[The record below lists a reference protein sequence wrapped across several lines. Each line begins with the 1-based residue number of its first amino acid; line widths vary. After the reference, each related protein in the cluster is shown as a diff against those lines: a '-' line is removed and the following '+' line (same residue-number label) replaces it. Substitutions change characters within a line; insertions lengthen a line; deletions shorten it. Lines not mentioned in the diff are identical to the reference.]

1 MVWKNFKYNKNFLK
15 TKTTYV
21 SKPDKEVE
29 PAKTYKMFLLDEL
42 FKKSGMIHGINSV
55 TGKKVK
61 DAFVDSELKRT
72 YEFPKKKFYGR
83 GKLSDGEFSKNAF
96 NRKVTTF
103 KDSDKLAAKSSDKK
117 NLFSFD
123 KSILAFKKNKFIPS
137 IYNKKWMAMHSGT
150 LIDKRQETYLQSK
163 KDIRW
168 DDFKKKLKNF
178 KESVVGVT
186 NNLIWLDTFYEKMVN
201 APEKQDS
208 EHFNSFIRFFSYR
221 NLLFRSFW
229 FSKLVSTVIK
239 WGKKIRVWNYIL
251 RGFGIL
257 KAEFGRSPVVL
268 LFEILELYRMPIKGL
283 TPKSTTKKSIVR
295 THLVPW
301 WKQYTQTLRWIRHS
315 IIGGV
320 KNHESWNQRIKI
332 EFLNIMSEN
341 SNSLIKKRI
350 EANFQLIAF
359 GKIAIH
365 FRWYKRYSKRTVKS
379 IRILDRKLYLKG

>member
-1 MVWKNFKYNKNFLK
+1 MVWKSFKLINK
-15 TKTTYV
+15 
-21 SKPDKEVE
+21 KPKIKILENLIPEKKEEVRS
-29 PAKTYKMFLLDEL
+29 YKMFLTDQL

-61 DAFVDSELKRT
+61 TAFVDGELKKT
-72 YEFPKKKFYGR
+72 YIFPKKKF
-83 GKLSDGEFSKNAF
+83 FSKNKEHNGQF
-96 NRKVTTF
+96 IQKLLLKKVTSI
-103 KDSDKLAAKSSDKK
+103 KDSDKLSAKSSDKK
-117 NLFSFD
+117 NLFISDRFFAD
-123 KSILAFKKNKFIPS
+123 TKKNKFMPN
-137 IYNKKWMAMHSGT
+137 IYNKKWISMHSGT

-168 DDFKKKLKNF
+168 DDFKKQLKNF
-178 KESVVGVT
+178 KESVSNVT
-186 NNLIWLDTFYEKMVN
+186 NNLIWLDTFYEKMQN
-201 APEKQDS
+201 APVKHDS
-208 EHFNSFIRFFSYR
+208 GDFNSFIRFFTYR

-229 FSKLVSTVIK
+229 FSKLVSTVVK
-239 WGKKIRVWNYIL
+239 WGKKIRVWNYVL

-283 TPKSTTKKSIVR
+283 VPKSTTRKSIVR

-315 IIGGV
+315 ILGGV
-320 KNHESWNQRIKI
+320 KNHESWNQRIKT
-332 EFLNIMSEN
+332 EFLNIMMEN
-341 SNSLIKKRI
+341 ANSLIKKRI